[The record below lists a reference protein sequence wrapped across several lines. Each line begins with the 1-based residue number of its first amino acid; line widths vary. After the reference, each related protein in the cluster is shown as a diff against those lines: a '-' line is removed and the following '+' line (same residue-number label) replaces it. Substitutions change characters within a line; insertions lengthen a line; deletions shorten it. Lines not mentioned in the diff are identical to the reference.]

1 MDVIAA
7 VKFYVNRMVEEVGV
21 GMKVLLMDKETVS
34 HIVVCHLLIKYV
46 CHLLIEYVY
55 NLLIEYVYH
64 RQALLAWYL
73 HSQKCCRRKYIFS
86 NELILVMLVI
96 Q

>member
-7 VKFYVNRMVEEVGV
+7 VKFYVNRMVEDVGV

-34 HIVVCHLLIKYV
+34 HIVACHLLIKYV
-46 CHLLIEYVY
+46 CHLLIGYVY
-55 NLLIEYVYH
+55 Y

>member
-34 HIVVCHLLIKYV
+34 HIVVCHLF
-46 CHLLIEYVY
+46 IEYIY
-55 NLLIEYVYH
+55 HLSIEYIDH

-73 HSQKCCRRKYIFS
+73 HNQKCCRRKYIFS